1 MKKKNLKK
9 LRISKNTISG
19 VGSTS
24 LIGGISG
31 GACQP
36 VGPAPETIG
45 CPPHSIP
52 HTNCI
57 CTGDRTY
64 FDRTCGSCYDW

>member
-1 MKKKNLKK
+1 MKKKSLKK

-19 VGSTS
+19 VGNGSVK
-24 LIGGISG
+24 GGISG

-36 VGPAPETIG
+36 SGPVPHSIG

-52 HTNCI
+52 HTDCI

-64 FDRTCGSCYDW
+64 FDRTCGSCY